1 LEQENPP
8 IVGVCD
14 FDFQGV
20 GCSMSALIESTSIVV
35 LGVGKPRTR
44 IVLVE
49 DHAILRE
56 GLKALIEIETDFE
69 IAGDFGSV
77 EESLV
82 GIRQLQP
89 DLVLTDLALPGSS
102 GFELLAQINNV
113 APRARK
119 LVLTAHN
126 SEEYIRAA
134 LNAGAD
140 GYVLKDANRA
150 ELMLAIRAVAAGQQ
164 FLCKS
169 IASKILSGYLSGGEP
184 RRHAANAQSITGRER
199 EVLTR
204 IALGESNKII
214 ARALELSVKTIEK
227 HRSNLMRKLHLHNA
241 AAITMFAVRNGLTCG
256 QQSSAPVDL
265 GLQQSISVG

>member
-1 LEQENPP
+1 
-8 IVGVCD
+8 
-14 FDFQGV
+14 
-20 GCSMSALIESTSIVV
+20 MSAVIEPTAIISVPA
-35 LGVGKPRTR
+35 PRTR

-56 GLKALIEIETDFE
+56 GLRALIEIEPDFE
-69 IAGDFGSV
+69 IAGDFGAV
-77 EESLV
+77 DECLAQI
-82 GIRQLQP
+82 GQLQP
-89 DLVLTDLALPGSS
+89 DVVLTDLALPGRS
-102 GFELLAQINNV
+102 GFELLLQIKDV
-113 APRARK
+113 IPSARK

-150 ELMLAIRAVAAGQQ
+150 ELMLAIRTVAAGQQ
-164 FLCKS
+164 FLCKA
-169 IASKILSGYLSGGEP
+169 IANKILSGYLLGGDP
-184 RRHAANAQSITGRER
+184 RRSAPAPQNITGRER

-214 ARALELSVKTIEK
+214 ARGLLLSVKTVEK

-241 AAITMFAVRNGLTCG
+241 AAITMFAVRNGLMSGDQTSRG
-256 QQSSAPVDL
+256 DPRFDQNM
-265 GLQQSISVG
+265 SVG

>member
-1 LEQENPP
+1 
-8 IVGVCD
+8 
-14 FDFQGV
+14 
-20 GCSMSALIESTSIVV
+20 MSAAPDPITAVH
-35 LGVGKPRTR
+35 GVPNPRTR

-56 GLKALIEIETDFE
+56 GVKALIEIEPDFE
-69 IAGDFGSV
+69 VVGDFGSV
-77 EESLV
+77 EEGLA
-82 GIRQLQP
+82 GIQQLQP
-89 DLVLTDLALPGSS
+89 DLVLTDLALPKCS
-102 GFELLAQINNV
+102 GFELLAEIKKIT
-113 APRARK
+113 PRARK

-150 ELMLAIRAVAAGQQ
+150 ELMLAIRTVSAGQQ
-164 FLCKS
+164 FLCKA

-184 RRHAANAQSITGRER
+184 RKSAPNSQSITGRER

-204 IALGESNKII
+204 IAMGESNKVI
-214 ARALELSVKTIEK
+214 ARALALSVKTIEK

-241 AAITMFAVRNGLTCG
+241 AAITMFAVRNGLTAG
-256 QQSSAPVDL
+256 AQPDL
-265 GLQQSISVG
+265 HIDTGLQQNISVG

>member
-1 LEQENPP
+1 
-8 IVGVCD
+8 
-14 FDFQGV
+14 
-20 GCSMSALIESTSIVV
+20 MSATIESMAVV
-35 LGVGKPRTR
+35 VSVAKPRTR

-56 GLKALIEIETDFE
+56 GLKALIEIEPDFE

-77 EESLV
+77 EESLA
-82 GIRQLQP
+82 GICDLQP
-89 DLVLTDLALPGSS
+89 DLVLTDLALPKSS
-102 GFELLAQINNV
+102 GFELLAEIKRV

-150 ELMLAIRAVAAGQQ
+150 ELMLAIRTVSAGQQ
-164 FLCKS
+164 FLCKA

-184 RRHAANAQSITGRER
+184 RRAQPDAQSITGRER

-204 IALGESNKII
+204 IALGESNKVI
-214 ARALELSVKTIEK
+214 ARTLELSVKTVEK

-241 AAITMFAVRNGLTCG
+241 AAITMFAVRNGLTG
-256 QQSSAPVDL
+256 STQPIIQIDAR
-265 GLQQSISVG
+265 LQQDISVG

>member
-1 LEQENPP
+1 
-8 IVGVCD
+8 
-14 FDFQGV
+14 
-20 GCSMSALIESTSIVV
+20 MSPLIESALVAAV
-35 LGVGKPRTR
+35 PKPRTR

-56 GLKALIEIETDFE
+56 GVKALIEIEPDFE
-69 IAGDFGSV
+69 IAGDFGGV
-77 EESLV
+77 EESLA
-82 GIRQLQP
+82 GIAQLQP
-89 DLVLTDLALPGSS
+89 DLVLTDLALPKCS
-102 GFELLAQINNV
+102 GFELLSEIKNI

-150 ELMLAIRAVAAGQQ
+150 ELMLAIRTVAAGQQ
-164 FLCKS
+164 FLCKA
-169 IASKILSGYLSGGEP
+169 IASKILSGYLSGGES
-184 RRHAANAQSITGRER
+184 RRHPPNSQSITGRER

-204 IALGESNKII
+204 IALGESNKVI
-214 ARALELSVKTIEK
+214 ARALTLSVKTVEK

-241 AAITMFAVRNGLTCG
+241 AAITMFAVRNGLMG
-256 QQSSAPVDL
+256 GAQSGIQMDAGVQQD
-265 GLQQSISVG
+265 ISVG